1 MSTRALICY
10 LDEDNVLT
18 STYNHYD
25 GYDSGV
31 GAALRAHYNEDSKA
45 KEIANV
51 GYISSLSPETGQW
64 DAANT
69 QAPIATKIDRK
80 TFTEQLHKLAN
91 DCWAG
96 YVYIWDKSLS
106 VWVTIK
112 VNEFSDMYADLVKH
126 NLQEKEVVTAVAERQ
141 FNDSD
146 LLDELIDNIS
156 FHEKLLNQEA
166 IDVYTFYEEMLAI
179 KDYIKAVR
187 SDSPQYV

>member
-51 GYISSLSPETGQW
+51 GYISFLNPETGEW

-69 QAPIATKIDRK
+69 QAPKAIKIDRK

-91 DCWAG
+91 GCWAE

-106 VWVTIK
+106 VWITIK
-112 VNEFSDMYADLVKH
+112 VNEFSDMYAALVEY

-146 LLDELIDNIS
+146 LLDEIIDNIS
-156 FHEKLLNQEA
+156 FHENLVKQEM
-166 IDVYTFYEEMLAI
+166 IDINTFYEEILAI
-179 KDYIKAVR
+179 RDYIKAVR
-187 SDSPQYV
+187 SDSL

>member
-10 LDEDNVLT
+10 LDEHNVLT

-51 GYISSLSPETGQW
+51 GYISYLNSETGEW

-69 QAPIATKIDRK
+69 QAPKAIKIDRK
-80 TFTEQLHKLAN
+80 TFAEQLYEHA
-91 DCWAG
+91 DGCWAQ
-96 YVYIWDKSLS
+96 YIYIWDKFLGA
-106 VWVTIK
+106 WITIK
-112 VNEFSDMYADLVKH
+112 VKEFSDMYADLIEY
-126 NLQEKEVVTAVAERQ
+126 NLQEKEVVTAVAEQQ
-141 FNDSD
+141 FNDND

-156 FHEKLLNQEA
+156 FHENLVKQEM
-166 IDVYTFYEEMLAI
+166 IDVNTFYEEILAI
-179 KDYIKAVR
+179 RDYIKAVR
-187 SDSPQYV
+187 SNPLQYV